1 MEFDRS
7 SLDKIL
13 SMDEKSFSALVEA
26 IADAAGASKA
36 KTRAMLSN
44 PDILKKKLSEMTPRE
59 AEALMDT
66 VGKEKS
72 GEIINMLR
80 SQGIDIGR

>member
-26 IADAAGASKA
+26 IAQGAGASKA
-36 KTRAMLSN
+36 KTQAMLSN
-44 PDILKKKLSEMTPRE
+44 TDLLKKRLAGMSP
-59 AEALMDT
+59 AEARGIIDAA
-66 VGKEKS
+66 GKEKS
-72 GEIINMLR
+72 EEIMNMLR
-80 SQGIDIGR
+80 SQGIDIG